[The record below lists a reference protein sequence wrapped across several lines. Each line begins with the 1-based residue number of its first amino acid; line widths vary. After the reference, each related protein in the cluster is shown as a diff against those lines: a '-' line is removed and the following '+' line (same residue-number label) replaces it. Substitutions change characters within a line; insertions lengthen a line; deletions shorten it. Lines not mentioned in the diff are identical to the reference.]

1 MLGSYEHLVRIIYRP
16 DGSESVVVRISNPNI
31 HLKRPLAPRPAAC
44 AEDKHDEIANIAP
57 QKRRARA
64 SGPYE
69 APKATA
75 RLPRG
80 LQRAGRAGGAMGRN
94 TSLLSSYLLANIK
107 TKSYVRSIESTRA
120 VYRCSSLKMYKI
132 RRCMSIYSW
141 SLFTHSHM

>member
-1 MLGSYEHLVRIIYRP
+1 MGP
-16 DGSESVVVRISNPNI
+16 NRISNPNI
-31 HLKRPLAPRPAAC
+31 ITSEHFAPRPAAC
-44 AEDKHDEIANIAP
+44 AEDKHAEIANIAP

-94 TSLLSSYLLANIK
+94 TAFYLL
-107 TKSYVRSIESTRA
+107 TGEHEDQVVCSFHRVDPSGSSMHQFQDVQRFHRVDPSGSLTLVSRCPRSA
-120 VYRCSSLKMYKI
+120 HV
-132 RRCMSIYSW
+132 
-141 SLFTHSHM
+141 